1 LLRREKEIFSQLLRY
16 ALRVHKQPGSYR
28 RLDGYIP
35 TRPGN
40 IVKLDGKAV
49 AQHQGLWQYTIGE
62 NARIP
67 GQPKRLIVCSKNVE
81 TNEIVVV
88 DDPYVFPVFW
98 DVREVTH
105 GMQKSPAIVS
115 FDHSSGILPLDLE
128 PPSTTRGPVRRWAT
142 GRSEDQICNAA
153 GLGCTVA
160 PVSSFHRT
168 ALGLANALIDP
179 TFTAVITEVHCPC
192 DNRSKG
198 SQKARLQYS
207 MLLLRIGAWAVPPLL
222 AASTYSTL
230 TNKSSTVGT
239 RPLTI
244 LTFIHHLIYSIL
256 FALNLEILTGLPV
269 CGAGLDTLS

>member
-1 LLRREKEIFSQLLRY
+1 
-16 ALRVHKQPGSYR
+16 
-28 RLDGYIP
+28 
-35 TRPGN
+35 
-40 IVKLDGKAV
+40 VKLDGKVV

-88 DDPYVFPVFW
+88 DDPYAFPVFW

-105 GMQKSPAIVS
+105 CMQKSPAIVS

-153 GLGCTVA
+153 SLGCTAA

-168 ALGLANALIDP
+168 ALSLANALDRFNPHSGNNRGTLSMRQPEQGVAEGQI
-179 TFTAVITEVHCPC
+179 AVF
-192 DNRSKG
+192 
-198 SQKARLQYS
+198 Y
-207 MLLLRIGAWAVPPLL
+207 
-222 AASTYSTL
+222 AASSDWCL
-230 TNKSSTVGT
+230 GSA
-239 RPLTI
+239 TI
-244 LTFIHHLIYSIL
+244 AGGEHL
-256 FALNLEILTGLPV
+256 FDAHK
-269 CGAGLDTLS
+269 